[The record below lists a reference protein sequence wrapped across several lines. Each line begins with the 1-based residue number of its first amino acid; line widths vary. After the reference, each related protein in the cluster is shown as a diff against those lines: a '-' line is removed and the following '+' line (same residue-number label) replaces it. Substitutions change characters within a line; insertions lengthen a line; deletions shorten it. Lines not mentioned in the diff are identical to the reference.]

1 MKTDLSSVFIAFF
14 TKCGGEQLSEVMS
27 LVIRVVN
34 FIVARALHD
43 RQFKALLDE
52 VGNANPGLL
61 LHSNV
66 RWLSRGKV
74 QAELASQHKWTE
86 IKNFHTQTT

>member
-1 MKTDLSSVFIAFF
+1 
-14 TKCGGEQLSEVMS
+14 MS

-43 RQFKALLDE
+43 RQFKALLDK
-52 VGNANPGLL
+52 VGNAYSGLL

-74 QAELASQHKWTE
+74 LSRFAAYLNEIRTFLDMKGVEHPELKTPSG
-86 IKNFHTQTT
+86 F